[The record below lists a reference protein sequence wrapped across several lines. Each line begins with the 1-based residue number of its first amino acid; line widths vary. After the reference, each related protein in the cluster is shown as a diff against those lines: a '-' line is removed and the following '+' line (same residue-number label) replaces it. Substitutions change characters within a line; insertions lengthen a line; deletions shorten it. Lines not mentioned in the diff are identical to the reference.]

1 MAEPSGVELRPT
13 LQAAGLVVVSAHGRL
28 VPSAVPELR
37 DDLVKLLAEGVPV
50 LLDLADLRL
59 DWAPAPELFVTAVT
73 AAGGWPLA
81 RLVLFGADV
90 QGTDRL
96 QACRV
101 PDSVPLAR
109 TMDDAAALV
118 GVRPIRL
125 SCGVDLTPTPQ
136 SVRQAREA
144 LYDACDRWGIPQR
157 QDVAVVVTEL
167 VANAVEHAGTAIR
180 LRLVLDRSGLRVSVR
195 DRRPGPLPDHTDP
208 TTPRGRGLRTVA
220 ALSRTWGVLHYGD
233 GKAVWAQ
240 LALGRE
246 RNPNGPV
253 GTGSPGTGFVG
264 AGSVGRAR
272 LDHAPLRDR
281 APLGEPARGGALR
294 AVSPPHRRR
303 FATADPEHA
312 HAFLRGVYGRH
323 TLRLSGAEKPPGFHL
338 EYDGV
343 STSRFAVER
352 ISHGGGVEGLFAPA
366 EAVVVTHVL
375 DGDLR
380 ITSRRDELRARPGD
394 VLACGP
400 GAGLLVTSSGLDVEI
415 VRLAPAAVARTT
427 AELTGFDAPSVPF
440 DLSRPVS
447 AARAA
452 LWRATVA
459 HLRRDVLGDDELMGS
474 PLSRT
479 TVLRSLVA
487 VLIETFP
494 NPALDALA
502 DPGQGRDH
510 LAPRTVRRAVDFIEE
525 HAGEDIG
532 LSDIAAASGI
542 GARGLQLAFR
552 RHTDATPLEYL
563 RRVRLQRAHRDL
575 QDAEPAGATVG
586 AIAHRWGFPHHGNF
600 SALYLRTYGRSPS
613 MTLRS

>member
-1 MAEPSGVELRPT
+1 VPLREP
-13 LQAAGLVVVSAHGRL
+13 A
-28 VPSAVPELR
+28 
-37 DDLVKLLAEGVPV
+37 
-50 LLDLADLRL
+50 
-59 DWAPAPELFVTAVT
+59 
-73 AAGGWPLA
+73 
-81 RLVLFGADV
+81 ADV
-90 QGTDRL
+90 LGT
-96 QACRV
+96 
-101 PDSVPLAR
+101 
-109 TMDDAAALV
+109 
-118 GVRPIRL
+118 
-125 SCGVDLTPTPQ
+125 
-136 SVRQAREA
+136 
-144 LYDACDRWGIPQR
+144 
-157 QDVAVVVTEL
+157 
-167 VANAVEHAGTAIR
+167 
-180 LRLVLDRSGLRVSVR
+180 VS
-195 DRRPGPLPDHTDP
+195 LP
-208 TTPRGRGLRTVA
+208 
-220 ALSRTWGVLHYGD
+220 
-233 GKAVWAQ
+233 
-240 LALGRE
+240 
-246 RNPNGPV
+246 
-253 GTGSPGTGFVG
+253 
-264 AGSVGRAR
+264 
-272 LDHAPLRDR
+272 
-281 APLGEPARGGALR
+281 
-294 AVSPPHRRR
+294 RRR
-303 FATADPEHA
+303 RLATADPEHA
-312 HAFLRGVYGRH
+312 HAFLRGIYGRH
-323 TLRLSGAEKPPGFHL
+323 TLRLSGAEEPPGFHL

-352 ISHGGGVEGLFAPA
+352 ISHGAGMEGLFAPA

-380 ITSRRDELRARPGD
+380 ITSRRDELQAGPGD

-415 VRLAPAAVARTT
+415 VRLTPTAVARTT

-452 LWRATVA
+452 LWRATVV
-459 HLRRDVLGDDELMGS
+459 HLRRDVLGDDELMAS

-487 VLIETFP
+487 VLVETFP

-502 DPGQGRDH
+502 DAGHHERGH
-510 LAPRTVRRAVDFIEE
+510 VTPRTVRRAVDFIEE

-575 QDAEPAGATVG
+575 QNAEPAGATVG